1 MIDHSA
7 LDALLYR
14 ARPAKPTIPP
24 DPAAPAARLF
34 RMVRPG
40 GEADIDG
47 DDEQALRAVGFEI
60 LPSPKRGVIRVRRPM
75 KAAP

>member
-1 MIDHSA
+1 MTDHSA

-14 ARPAKPTIPP
+14 ARPPKPTIPP
-24 DPAAPAARLF
+24 DPAALAACLF

-40 GEADIDG
+40 DEAALIG
-47 DDEQALRAVGFEI
+47 GDEQALRAAGFEI
-60 LPSPKRGVIRVRRPM
+60 LPSPMADVIRVRRPM